1 MIEWEEYKQVV
12 SELRLSIALQNRNLY
27 DLLDHCNCNETTPKA
42 NYGNGDRHMP
52 ATKTTWDECIL
63 CMRMYNTKTKVQ
75 MKPREKRK

>member
-1 MIEWEEYKQVV
+1 
-12 SELRLSIALQNRNLY
+12 
-27 DLLDHCNCNETTPKA
+27 
-42 NYGNGDRHMP
+42 MP